1 MRIRMTRL
9 SNGMRIVTEHMEGFK
24 SASLGIWVSAGGRH
38 ERREQ
43 NGIAHFLE
51 HMAFKGTE
59 RRSARRI
66 AEEIE
71 DLGGYINAYT
81 SKDITAYVVR
91 VLENDVLTALDV
103 ISDIVLRPVFDPGE
117 METERGVILQEIGQ
131 LMDSPDDLV
140 FERLQEVS
148 YRDQPMGWS
157 ILGPAENV
165 RSFKPDDLKSF
176 IGEHYS
182 PDAMILG
189 AAGAVQHDEIVEF
202 AERVFGPLPQGQAK
216 ETLPAVFCGGE
227 HREVKDLEQAHF
239 SLAFEGPNLRDADLY
254 TSLVYSTLVGGGM
267 SSRLFQT
274 VREQH
279 GFCYSIGAQSV
290 AYSDTG
296 SITIY
301 AGTSEENIA
310 ATATLCIDELRRV
323 RHDLAEDE
331 VVRARTQLK
340 AGMMM
345 ALESASSRSERLT
358 RMFLN
363 WNRVVDLDEVC
374 TRIDEVNRDRVI
386 DFADR
391 ICRTGDP
398 AMSLYGPI
406 AGTPPVSV
414 LKDRLAA

>member
-9 SNGMRIVTEHMEGFK
+9 SNGMRVATEHMEGFK
-24 SASLGIWVSAGGRH
+24 SASLGIWISAGGRH

-59 RRSARRI
+59 RRSARQI

-71 DLGGYINAYT
+71 NLGGYINAYT
-81 SKDITAYVVR
+81 SKDVTAYVVR
-91 VLENDVLTALDV
+91 VLEDDVMTALDV
-103 ISDIVLRPVFDPGE
+103 ISDIVLHPVFDPGE

-165 RSFKPDDLKSF
+165 RSFGPDDLKSF
-176 IGEHYS
+176 IGEHYG
-182 PDAMILG
+182 PDGMILC
-189 AAGAVQHDEIVEF
+189 AAGAVRHEEIVAF
-202 AERVFGPLPQGQAK
+202 AGRVFGPLPKGPAT
-216 ETLPAVFCGGE
+216 ETIPAVFCGGE
-227 HREVKDLEQAHF
+227 HREVKELEQAHF
-239 SLAFEGPNLRDADLY
+239 SLAFEGPNLRDDDLY

-274 VREQH
+274 VREQY
-279 GFCYSIGAQSV
+279 GFCYSIGAQP
-290 AYSDTG
+290 AALSDTG

-301 AGTSEENIA
+301 AGTSEENVA

-323 RHDLAEDE
+323 RRDLAEDE

-345 ALESASSRSERLT
+345 ALESASSRCERLA

-363 WNRVVDLDEVC
+363 WNREVDLDEVC
-374 TRIDEVNRDRVI
+374 TRIDAVTRDRVI

-391 ICRTGDP
+391 LCRNGDP
-398 AMSLYGPI
+398 AMSLYGPV
-406 AGTPPVSV
+406 ASAPSVSE
-414 LKDRLAA
+414 LKERLTA

>member
-1 MRIRMTRL
+1 
-9 SNGMRIVTEHMEGFK
+9 MRIVTEHMEGFK
-24 SASLGIWVSAGGRH
+24 SASLGIWVAAGGRH

-91 VLENDVLTALDV
+91 VLENDVLAALDV
-103 ISDIVLRPVFDPGE
+103 ISDIVLHPVFDPGE

-182 PDAMILG
+182 P
-189 AAGAVQHDEIVEF
+189 
-202 AERVFGPLPQGQAK
+202 
-216 ETLPAVFCGGE
+216 
-227 HREVKDLEQAHF
+227 
-239 SLAFEGPNLRDADLY
+239 
-254 TSLVYSTLVGGGM
+254 
-267 SSRLFQT
+267 
-274 VREQH
+274 
-279 GFCYSIGAQSV
+279 
-290 AYSDTG
+290 
-296 SITIY
+296 
-301 AGTSEENIA
+301 
-310 ATATLCIDELRRV
+310 
-323 RHDLAEDE
+323 
-331 VVRARTQLK
+331 
-340 AGMMM
+340 
-345 ALESASSRSERLT
+345 
-358 RMFLN
+358 
-363 WNRVVDLDEVC
+363 
-374 TRIDEVNRDRVI
+374 
-386 DFADR
+386 
-391 ICRTGDP
+391 
-398 AMSLYGPI
+398 
-406 AGTPPVSV
+406 
-414 LKDRLAA
+414 

>member
-9 SNGMRIVTEHMEGFK
+9 SNGMRVATEHMEGFK

-59 RRSARRI
+59 RRSARQI

-71 DLGGYINAYT
+71 NLGGYINAYT
-81 SKDITAYVVR
+81 SKDVTAYVVR
-91 VLENDVLTALDV
+91 VLENDVLTSLDV

-176 IGEHYS
+176 IGEHYG
-182 PDAMILG
+182 PDGMILC
-189 AAGAVQHDEIVEF
+189 AAGAVEHDEIIAF
-202 AERVFGPLPQGQAK
+202 ARRVFGPLQKGKAT
-216 ETLPAVFCGGE
+216 ETPPAVFCGGE
-227 HREVKDLEQAHF
+227 HREIKDLEQAHF
-239 SLAFEGPNLRDADLY
+239 SLAFEGPSLRDDDLY

-274 VREQH
+274 VRERH
-279 GFCYSIGAQSV
+279 GFCYSIGAQPA

-301 AGTSEENIA
+301 AGTSEESIA

-323 RHDLAEDE
+323 REDLAEDE
-331 VVRARTQLK
+331 VVRARTQMK

-345 ALESASSRSERLT
+345 ALESASSRCERLA

-363 WNRVVDLDEVC
+363 WNREVDLDEVC
-374 TRIDEVNRDRVI
+374 TRIDEVTRDRVI

-391 ICRTGDP
+391 LCRTGDP
-398 AMSLYGPI
+398 AMSLYGPV
-406 AGTPPVSV
+406 ASAPSVSA
-414 LKDRLAA
+414 LKERLAA